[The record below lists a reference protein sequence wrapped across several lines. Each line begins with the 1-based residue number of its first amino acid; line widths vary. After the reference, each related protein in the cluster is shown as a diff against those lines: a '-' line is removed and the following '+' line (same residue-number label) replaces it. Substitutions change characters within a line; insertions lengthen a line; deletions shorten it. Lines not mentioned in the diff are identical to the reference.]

1 MTDALLVLI
10 FTAISCSLLGVF
22 MVLRKLSMVTDAIS
36 HTVLLGIVLVFFFVN
51 DLRSPLLI
59 FGATVIGVL
68 TVILIES
75 LGNLNTI
82 KYEDSIGVIYPV
94 LFSIAVI
101 LISKYFRGVHLDTDI
116 VLVGEVIF
124 SSLEHVEI
132 LGFNISK
139 SVLQSGIT
147 SIVVLT
153 YIVLL
158 FKELKATTFDR
169 DYAKLIGINTLFIFY
184 SLMTMSSFVSVIS
197 FEAVGGMLVISF
209 FIAPAA
215 TALIITKD
223 LKYTLLYTAII
234 ATINCI
240 IGYIFSLY
248 LNASMSGMCAFVNM
262 LTYIVFL
269 LYNKYRNK
277 NN

>member
-1 MTDALLVLI
+1 MIDALLVLI

-59 FGATVIGVL
+59 IGATVIGVL

-75 LGNLNTI
+75 LGNLKTI

-132 LGFNISK
+132 LGLSISK
-139 SVLQSGIT
+139 SVLQSGLT
-147 SIVVLT
+147 SIIVVL
-153 YIVLL
+153 YITFL
-158 FKELKATTFDR
+158 FKELKATTFDK
-169 DYAKLIGINTLFIFY
+169 DFSKLIGINTLFIFY

-215 TALIITKD
+215 SALIITKD

-240 IGYIFSLY
+240 IGYLLSIT
-248 LNASMSGMCAFVNM
+248 LNTSMPGMCAFVNM
-262 LTYIVFL
+262 LTYILFL
-269 LYNKYRNK
+269 IYNKYRNEK
-277 NN
+277 

>member
-1 MTDALLVLI
+1 MIDALLVLI

-59 FGATVIGVL
+59 IGATVIGVL

-75 LGNLNTI
+75 LGNLKTI

-132 LGFNISK
+132 LGLSISK
-139 SVLQSGIT
+139 SVLQSGLT
-147 SIVVLT
+147 SIIVVL
-153 YIVLL
+153 YITFL
-158 FKELKATTFDR
+158 FKELKATTFDK
-169 DYAKLIGINTLFIFY
+169 DFSKLIGINTLFIFY

-215 TALIITKD
+215 SALIITKD

-240 IGYIFSLY
+240 IGYLLSIT
-248 LNASMSGMCAFVNM
+248 LNTSMPGMCAFVNM
-262 LTYIVFL
+262 LTYILFL
-269 LYNKYRNK
+269 IYNKYRK
-277 NN
+277 EK

>member
-1 MTDALLVLI
+1 MIDALFVLI

-59 FGATVIGVL
+59 IGATVIGVL

-75 LGNLNTI
+75 LGNLKTI

-132 LGFNISK
+132 LGLSISK
-139 SVLQSGIT
+139 SVLQSGLT
-147 SIVVLT
+147 SIIVVL
-153 YIVLL
+153 YITFL
-158 FKELKATTFDR
+158 FKELKATTFDK
-169 DYAKLIGINTLFIFY
+169 DFSKLIGINTLFIFY

-215 TALIITKD
+215 SALIITKD
-223 LKYTLLYTAII
+223 LKYALLYTAII

-240 IGYIFSLY
+240 IGYLLSIT
-248 LNASMSGMCAFVNM
+248 LNTSMPGMCAFVNM
-262 LTYIVFL
+262 LTYILFL
-269 LYNKYRNK
+269 IYNKYRNEK
-277 NN
+277 